1 MDVDDVDQH
10 QVDNDGVDLDERLG
24 SLDDPG
30 CDVDEQDEDQSSD
43 SDSDEGNEDSDEA
56 ENDEE
61 SDGDESEM
69 EQLGF
74 SEL

>member
-1 MDVDDVDQH
+1 VDQH

-30 CDVDEQDEDQSSD
+30 CDVDEQDKDQSSN
-43 SDSDEGNEDSDEA
+43 SDEGNEDSDEA